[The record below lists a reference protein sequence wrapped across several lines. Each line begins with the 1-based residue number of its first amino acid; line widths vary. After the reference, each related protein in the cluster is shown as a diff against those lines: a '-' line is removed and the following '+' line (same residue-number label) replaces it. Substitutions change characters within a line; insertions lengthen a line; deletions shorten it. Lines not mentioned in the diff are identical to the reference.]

1 MTQHRITLPF
11 LSGGSDPAWNIF
23 TMSNNNQ
30 QEEEE
35 GNFPLRKMKF
45 RVVLTKAMFETKGKT
60 ISEVPVRTVGD
71 IMF

>member
-1 MTQHRITLPF
+1 
-11 LSGGSDPAWNIF
+11 
-23 TMSNNNQ
+23 MSNNNR

-45 RVVLTKAMFETKGKT
+45 RVVLTKEMFETKGKT